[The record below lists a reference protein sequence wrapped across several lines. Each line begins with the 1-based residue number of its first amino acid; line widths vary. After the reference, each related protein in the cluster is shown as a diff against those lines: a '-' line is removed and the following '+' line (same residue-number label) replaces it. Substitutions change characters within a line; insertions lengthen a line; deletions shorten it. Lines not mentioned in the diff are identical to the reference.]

1 MGNSHESSA
10 LPETLLEREEQARPT
25 SSHPARAA
33 CAPRQTQSLLD
44 HFPILHQPAT
54 QNFTTQTCPSP
65 THSPSTRPTEA
76 LAEPSAQSAARSP
89 HQPQLPAT
97 QHTTKDCPQF
107 PGPSK
112 PPNQRDNL
120 SALYTASHA
129 RYTPPP
135 RTAHEE
141 TRPFPHARSSSSPQ
155 PGTPSPLPHRNRQRA
170 APRTGERRVEP
181 HWARRS
187 NGWRRHRHT
196 REANPPRYDWWRP
209 IDGGAHAVRNG
220 SAFNDGHP
228 NDGPNAT

>member
-129 RYTPPP
+129 RYTPPGQP
-135 RTAHEE
+135 TK
-141 TRPFPHARSSSSPQ
+141 RPHPGLSPGHIKEAPAARRAQELRCSPTQLQPVHTFVPGTVRIKGPPMCFLFFSSPHSL
-155 PGTPSPLPHRNRQRA
+155 GL
-170 APRTGERRVEP
+170 GL
-181 HWARRS
+181 S
-187 NGWRRHRHT
+187 NV
-196 REANPPRYDWWRP
+196 NL
-209 IDGGAHAVRNG
+209 
-220 SAFNDGHP
+220 
-228 NDGPNAT
+228 GPNNCASVG